1 MPHIFTSKNN
11 CVFMRG
17 TSVVLLNGRN
27 KNAEVI
33 KGEGNLGANKMV
45 GIISH
50 APRIMPP
57 IPYVPYTKV
66 ASPAQQIFEG
76 GELLNKI
83 SKISFKNN
91 SHHNKR
97 DNIKFVF

>member
-11 CVFMRG
+11 CVYMRG
-17 TSVVLLNGRN
+17 GAVVLLNGRN
-27 KNAEVI
+27 KYPEVI

-45 GIISH
+45 GIISP
-50 APRIMPP
+50 APKIMPP
-57 IPYVPYTKV
+57 LPYVPFTKV
-66 ASPAQQIFEG
+66 ASPAQQTFEG

-83 SKISFKNN
+83 AKISFKNN